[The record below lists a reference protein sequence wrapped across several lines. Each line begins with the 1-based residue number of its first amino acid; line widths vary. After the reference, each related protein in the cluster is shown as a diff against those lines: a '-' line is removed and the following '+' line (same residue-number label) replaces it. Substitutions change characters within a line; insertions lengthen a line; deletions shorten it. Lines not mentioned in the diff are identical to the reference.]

1 MRLRHLPM
9 TLLLILALTLAMSSV
24 SFGESH
30 SFTEKCKYNGE
41 DIVSDF
47 NSDEFAAQIKNMEP
61 GDELEYTITYTNGT
75 SETTEWYMRNKV
87 LETLEQK
94 KDPAEN
100 GGYTYILRNVGPGGK
115 ETTLFDNSEVGG
127 DKGTGNLEGLLQA
140 TNATGKYFFVQE
152 LKAKQSA
159 KTYLYVKFDGE
170 TEVND
175 YMDTH
180 GALMVSYAVEKKGN
194 PGNGH
199 RNPPDSHG
207 HVPNT
212 GDQNRLLF
220 MILVNAAAV
229 VLLIAAIILWRRNKR
244 EEDEEA

>member
-127 DKGTGNLEGLLQA
+127 EAKVANLEGLKQA
-140 TNATGKYFFVQE
+140 TNATGQYFFIQK
-152 LKAKQSA
+152 LTAGQSG
-159 KTYLYVKFDGE
+159 KTLLHVEFDGE

-175 YMDTH
+175 YMDTD
-180 GALMVSYAVEKKGN
+180 GGLMLAYAVEKDGTKTKTIERKTGT
-194 PGNGH
+194 P
-199 RNPPDSHG
+199 
-207 HVPNT
+207 VKT
-212 GDQNRLLF
+212 GDEGGF
-220 MILVNAAAV
+220 KMYYILAVAAAV
-229 VLLIAAIILWRRNKR
+229 VLILCIFSWRRDRRKGGER
-244 EEDEEA
+244 R

>member
-1 MRLRHLPM
+1 MRIRHLPM
-9 TLLLILALTLAMSSV
+9 TLLLVLALVVCMSSV
-24 SFGESH
+24 CFGEST
-30 SFTEKCKYNGE
+30 SFKEKCKYNGKTIE
-41 DIVSDF
+41 SDF
-47 NSDEFAAQIKNMEP
+47 NSDEFAAQISNMEP

-75 SETTEWYMRNKV
+75 SDVTEWYMRNKV
-87 LETLEQK
+87 LETLEEK

-100 GGYTYILRNVGPGGK
+100 GGYTYILRNVGPDGK

-152 LKAKQSA
+152 LKKNQSA

-180 GALMVSYAVEKKGN
+180 GALMVSYAVEKKTET
-194 PGNGH
+194 PSKH

-212 GDQNRLLF
+212 GDQHRLLF
-220 MILVNAAAV
+220 MAIVNIVAVCLLV
-229 VLLIAAIILWRRNKR
+229 AAIILWRRERRK
-244 EEDEEA
+244 EDEEA